1 MYLIEL
7 VVKLKGN
14 SPILSYMSIVC
25 IMLFVV
31 SFAIGLGP
39 IPFIYTAE
47 CFRQNARSSAM
58 ALSTLFNWT
67 AGLVLTLLFPFML
80 ELVQQYVFVI
90 FACVIAFALSMI
102 MSKVRVCLFLSLSF
116 YYSLLV
122 IALILSRSL
131 RLKEKP
137 SKRSLLGLIYSKL
150 IFNHIK
156 YYTSILTDCFFSI
169 LF

>member
-1 MYLIEL
+1 LQ
-7 VVKLKGN
+7 GN
-14 SPILSYMSIVC
+14 SLILSYMSIVC

-47 CFRQNARSSAM
+47 CFRQNTRSSAM

-80 ELVQQYVFVI
+80 QLVQQYVFVI

-102 MSKVRVCLFLSLSF
+102 LSKVSFCLFLSLFSSF
-116 YYSLLV
+116 TNYAYFIKV
-122 IALILSRSL
+122 PETKGKTIEEIIAR
-131 RLKEKP
+131 
-137 SKRSLLGLIYSKL
+137 
-150 IFNHIK
+150 FNLFK
-156 YYTSILTDCFFSI
+156 TDI
-169 LF
+169 

>member
-1 MYLIEL
+1 
-7 VVKLKGN
+7 
-14 SPILSYMSIVC
+14 MSIVC

-102 MSKVRVCLFLSLSF
+102 MSKVTFCLFLSLSF
-116 YYSLLV
+116 YYSFNNYDYFIKV
-122 IALILSRSL
+122 PETKGKTIEEIIAR
-131 RLKEKP
+131 
-137 SKRSLLGLIYSKL
+137 
-150 IFNHIK
+150 FN
-156 YYTSILTDCFFSI
+156 LFRTDI
-169 LF
+169 